1 MKNSS
6 HAAQKTHAAHKSQR
20 GLSLVE
26 LMVAVAIGLIV
37 IAAVFSFFSRHLRES
52 RALQVE
58 LRLMQ
63 DLRSASDLIARD
75 LRRAGYWGNASA
87 GVWQRDTEAL
97 ALNPYA
103 FVTIATND
111 IAFNFS
117 RDEVTKPAENDAVD
131 SNENFGFRLRAG
143 VVEFLLGNGNWQA
156 LSDANTVTVTSF
168 TVTPSVQHISLEG
181 MCATACSAA
190 DSAAATC
197 PPQHHIRS
205 LNIALEGQ
213 AASDSKVKRSTQNAV
228 RLRNDAITGKCS
240 A

>member
-1 MKNSS
+1 MKKSSCSS
-6 HAAQKTHAAHKSQR
+6 HKKQR

-26 LMVAVAIGLIV
+26 LMVAIAIGLIV
-37 IAAVFSFFSRHLRES
+37 IAVALNFFSRHLRES
-52 RALQVE
+52 RAVQVE

-75 LRRAGYWGNASA
+75 LRRAGHWGNAAA
-87 GVWQRDTEAL
+87 GVWQRNSEA
-97 ALNPYA
+97 ATANPYA
-103 FVTIATND
+103 FVTIASND
-111 IAFNFS
+111 VAFNFS
-117 RDEVTKPAENDAVD
+117 RDAVD
-131 SNENFGFRLRAG
+131 NNTVDTNEQFGFRLRSG

-168 TVTPSVQHISLEG
+168 TVTPSVQHVSLEG

-197 PPQHHIRS
+197 PAQQHIRS
-205 LNIALEGQ
+205 LNIALVGQ
-213 AASDSKVKRSTQNAV
+213 AVSDAKVKRSVQNVV

-240 A
+240 T

>member
-1 MKNSS
+1 MKTSYC
-6 HAAQKTHAAHKSQR
+6 ATHKSQL

-52 RALQVE
+52 RAVQVE

-75 LRRAGYWGNASA
+75 LRRAGHWGNASA
-87 GVWQRDTEAL
+87 GVWQRDTEAAL
-97 ALNPYA
+97 ANPYA
-103 FVTIATND
+103 FVTVAAND

-117 RDEVTKPAENDAVD
+117 RDEVAKNDENNAVD
-131 SNENFGFRLRAG
+131 TNENFGFRLRSG

-168 TVTPSVQHISLEG
+168 TVTPSVQHVSLES
-181 MCATACSAA
+181 MCTTACSAA
-190 DSAAATC
+190 DSAAAIC
-197 PPQHHIRS
+197 PPQQHIRS
-205 LNIALEGQ
+205 LDIALVGQ
-213 AASDSKVKRSTQNAV
+213 AVSDAKVKRSVQNSV

-240 A
+240 T